1 MSKNLE
7 DKIEE
12 AKKAKLDI
20 GAKIRGYFIAGILVV
35 VPITITF
42 YMAYIVVTSIDGWVA
57 SFWPETYNPNNYLPF
72 SIPGLGLIAVFVA
85 LVLIG
90 FFAANFL
97 GRFLINI
104 YEYVLDRLPVIK
116 TIYGSIKQIMET
128 VLANQSDAFREA
140 VLLEYPR
147 AGTWSIGFLTGTTSG
162 EVQKVTKEKMINV
175 FVPTTP
181 NPTSGFLLFVPE
193 KDVYKLHMTVEEAI
207 KMVVSGGIVTPPD
220 RTKSSKKDTLVS
232 EIKES

>member
-1 MSKNLE
+1 MQEKNPVE
-7 DKIEE
+7 KSETT
-12 AKKAKLDI
+12 KKAKLDL

-35 VPITITF
+35 APITITLYLAF
-42 YMAYIVVTSIDGWVA
+42 FFVTSIDSWVA
-57 SFWPETYNPNNYLPF
+57 SLVPDAYNPNNYLPF
-72 SIPGLGLIAVFVA
+72 SIPGLGLVVVFLT
-85 LVLIG
+85 LVVIG

-97 GRFLINI
+97 GRFLIKFS
-104 YEYVLDRLPVIK
+104 EYILDRVPVIK

-147 AGTWSIGFLTGTTSG
+147 KGTWSIGFLTGTTSG
-162 EVQKVTKEKMINV
+162 EVQKVTKDKMINV

-207 KMVVSGGIVTPPD
+207 KMVVSGGIVTPQD
-220 RTKSSKKDTLVS
+220 RTPEGEKDKLNGQ
-232 EIKES
+232 K